1 LGQVIQHTAQIGV
14 GLVAQS
20 IRMPFMPMFIVR
32 RSRKGLIQPIRG
44 RYRMPSPV
52 FKAMLNAVSNV
63 VQMPPK
69 RGPQQG
75 RHQQGVQ
82 PNRQA

>member
-1 LGQVIQHTAQIGV
+1 
-14 GLVAQS
+14 
-20 IRMPFMPMFIVR
+20 MPFVPMFIVR
-32 RSRKGLIQPIRG
+32 RPRMCLVQPIRG
-44 RYRMPSPV
+44 RYRLQSPV
-52 FKAMLNAVSNV
+52 VTAMLNAVPNV
-63 VQMPPK
+63 VQMPLK

>member
-1 LGQVIQHTAQIGV
+1 LGQVIQQTTQIGV

-20 IRMPFMPMFIVR
+20 IRMPFVPMLIMHMLCMRMR
-32 RSRKGLIQPIRG
+32 RLQLTRG
-44 RYRMPSPV
+44 QERMPSPA
-52 FKAMLNAVSNV
+52 FTDMLTAVPNV

-75 RHQQGVQ
+75 HHQQGVQ
-82 PNRQA
+82 PNW